1 MVKSRDLETLAA
13 NMRKKQTWADIEETL
28 KNDPRILLPD
38 RRALTMWNSFEL
50 ARFRGADEET
60 EEFEDRKR
68 DVQQRRA
75 EVIQTARNGDSNT
88 VDLGFVASALDAQTK
103 RIDMWAQHHR
113 DFAESDR
120 QQRASMYHE
129 QQGAMNDISRAAHT
143 AAQKAEMAAQVAQLH
158 IDRSVADRDLITA
171 AIAAAG
177 VPHTNV
183 HNVHNYYNTD
193 ASVHN
198 TDATTHNHTHNTDSS
213 VRNIDATTHHH
224 TNNVDQ
230 SVTNTSNTQYD
241 QSIHTQMMAFMQT
254 HQAQIGEAMQRFNLT
269 AEEAVKKLHLHIKNT
284 QEDHDRDVV
293 MNSGGRPPPPQPPGN
308 GAADSSGHRGIQL
321 HMAPQ
326 ALSPSIAA
334 MFNNQGPPPSG
345 GGSSKRK
352 NSVPIQ
358 VITDQPHHPV
368 FSNPPPP
375 SGNAFH
381 LHIVPKP
388 PPHPT
393 PIFATPSS
401 SSGGP
406 PPGPGGGGAAA
417 VAATAEAAPLVV
429 AEAPA
434 QIQEPAKSR
443 TRSTT
448 PRPVTRKSR
457 AKSQEVPTRAHTPK
471 PAPKSKSEEDM
482 SDPPSAN
489 DPGKKSSATK
499 RAVSF
504 NEQKAEEAKEA
515 PKEKK
520 SRGRSATP
528 QQIVVVES
536 PPKPKSRPPSSR
548 KASKSKDP
556 TAGADP
562 TGEPEHF
569 VIGGRTGSP
578 SSVARSASASKAAS
592 RKSSRAA
599 SADPVA
605 PPSSRKSS
613 RAPSRPRSRAPSA
626 AAAAAASDP
635 IVGPHMASIA
645 AAAHALGPDVNTQPV
660 ANIGEDEDNAPL
672 SRILESVRGRGRPK
686 GSKNKTPA
694 NSKSRSRS
702 NAITPNIIDSVPI
715 SRPRVRKKSRSS
727 SRQILISP
735 NDPLKKMDDEFSP
748 PRQPSTAV
756 AKIIPRAK

>member
-28 KNDPRILLPD
+28 KNDPRIMLPD

-50 ARFRGADEET
+50 ARFRGVDEDF

-68 DVQQRRA
+68 DVNQRQA
-75 EVIQTARNGDSNT
+75 EVVQTARNGDSNM
-88 VDLGFVASALDAQTK
+88 VDLGHVASALDAQTK
-103 RIDMWAQHHR
+103 RIDMWAQHHQ
-113 DFAESDR
+113 DFAETDR

-143 AAQKAEMAAQVAQLH
+143 AAQKAEMAAHVTQLH
-158 IDRSVADRDLITA
+158 IDRSVADRDMITA

-198 TDATTHNHTHNTDSS
+198 TDATTHNHTHNTDAS

-224 TNNVDQ
+224 TNHVDQ

-241 QSIHTQMMAFMQT
+241 QTVHTQMMAFMQT

-284 QEDHDRDVV
+284 QEDHDGDVV

-308 GAADSSGHRGIQL
+308 GAVVSSGHRGIQL

-368 FSNPPPP
+368 FSNPPQP

-381 LHIVPKP
+381 LHMVPKP

-393 PIFATPSS
+393 PVFATSSS

-406 PPGPGGGGAAA
+406 PPGPGGGAAI
-417 VAATAEAAPLVV
+417 VAAAPLVV

-443 TRSTT
+443 ARSTT

-489 DPGKKSSATK
+489 DPGKSSATK

-504 NEQKAEEAKEA
+504 NDQKVEEAKEA

-548 KASKSKDP
+548 KASKDP

-569 VIGGRTGSP
+569 VIGGRSP
-578 SSVARSASASKAAS
+578 SASSVARSASASKAAS

-599 SADPVA
+599 SQDPSSDPVA
-605 PPSSRKSS
+605 PASSRKSS
-613 RAPSRPRSRAPSA
+613 RAPSRPRSRAASA

-635 IVGPHMASIA
+635 IIGPHMVSIA
-645 AAAHALGPDVNTQPV
+645 AAAHALGQDVNPQPV
-660 ANIGEDEDNAPL
+660 ANLAANDEDNAPL

-694 NSKSRSRS
+694 ASKSRSRS
-702 NAITPNIIDSVPI
+702 NAITPNIIDDDSAPI
-715 SRPRVRKKSRSS
+715 FRPRARKNSRSS

-735 NDPLKKMDDEFSP
+735 DDPLKKMDDEFSP
-748 PRQPSTAV
+748 PRQPSRSSS
-756 AKIIPRAK
+756 KRIPRAK

>member
-1 MVKSRDLETLAA
+1 MSKSRDVETLAA
-13 NMRKKQTWADIEETL
+13 NMHKKQSFAEVEETL
-28 KNDPRILLPD
+28 KNDPRVRLPD
-38 RRALTMWNSFEL
+38 RRALTLWNSFEL
-50 ARFRGADEET
+50 ARFRGADEDA

-88 VDLGFVASALDAQTK
+88 VDLGFVASALDAQTR

-113 DFAESDR
+113 DFAETDR
-120 QQRASMYHE
+120 QQRASMHHE
-129 QQGAMNDISRAAHT
+129 QRGAMDDIARAAHT

-177 VPHTNV
+177 VPQTNV
-183 HNVHNYYNTD
+183 QNVHNYYNTD

-198 TDATTHNHTHNTDSS
+198 TGAMTHNHTHNTDAS
-213 VRNIDATTHHH
+213 VRNVDATTHHH

-230 SVTNTSNTQYD
+230 SVTNTTNTQYD
-241 QSIHTQMMAFMQT
+241 QTVHNQMMAFMQT

-269 AEEAVKKLHLHIKNT
+269 AEEAVKKLHLHIKNN
-284 QEDHDRDVV
+284 QEDHDGDVV
-293 MNSGGRPPPPQPPGN
+293 MNSGGRPPPPQPPGS
-308 GAADSSGHRGIQL
+308 GAAVSSGHGGIQL
-321 HMAPQ
+321 HMAPP
-326 ALSPSIAA
+326 ALSPSIGA
-334 MFNNQGPPPSG
+334 MLNNQGGGGPPPA
-345 GGSSKRK
+345 GGSGKRK

-368 FSNPPPP
+368 FTNPSGGGGPPQPPP
-375 SGNAFH
+375 SGNAFFVH
-381 LHIVPKP
+381 MVPKP
-388 PPHPT
+388 PSPT

-406 PPGPGGGGAAA
+406 PPGPGGAAA
-417 VAATAEAAPLVV
+417 VAAAAPLVPVV

-434 QIQEPAKSR
+434 QIQEPAKPR
-443 TRSTT
+443 GRSTT
-448 PRPVTRKSR
+448 PRPVTRKAR
-457 AKSQEVPTRAHTPK
+457 AKSQAVPTRAHTPK
-471 PAPKSKSEEDM
+471 PEPKSKSEEDM

-489 DPGKKSSATK
+489 DPGKSSATK

-504 NEQKAEEAKEA
+504 NDQKTEETKEA

-536 PPKPKSRPPSSR
+536 PTKPKSRPPSSR

-556 TAGADP
+556 T
-562 TGEPEHF
+562 GEPEQF

-578 SSVARSASASKAAS
+578 SSVARSASASKAPS

-599 SADPVA
+599 SRD
-605 PPSSRKSS
+605 
-613 RAPSRPRSRAPSA
+613 PSRPRSRAPSA

-672 SRILESVRGRGRPK
+672 SRILESIRGRGRPK

-702 NAITPNIIDSVPI
+702 NAITPNIIDDSAPI
-715 SRPRVRKKSRSS
+715 FRPRPRKNSRSS

-756 AKIIPRAK
+756 AKRIPRAK